1 MSTTDFLL
9 TIIIG
14 QLFILTMITG
24 AIFWVLK
31 DWVVDTIVK
40 MKLRKWR
47 GL

>member
-1 MSTTDFLL
+1 MSSTDFLL
-9 TIIIG
+9 AIIIG
-14 QLFILTMITG
+14 QLFLLTIVVG
-24 AIFWVLK
+24 AIFWLLK